1 MIDEDPRVCNS
12 ETHLAW
18 LERVATG
25 EETAVCVLY
34 PVYEAKTWLPTT
46 ESIPMCDWLC
56 SVRDAPYLVWRV
68 PDEDALPGARR
79 AMELTDVGK
88 ALLARMRKWARQ

>member
-1 MIDEDPRVCNS
+1 MNEDPRVSNS

-25 EETAVCVLY
+25 EEMAVCVLY
-34 PVYEAKTWLPTT
+34 PVYEAKVWLPTCDP
-46 ESIPMCDWLC
+46 IPMCDWLC

-68 PDEDALPGARR
+68 ADEDALVGARR
-79 AMELTDVGK
+79 AMELTDVGQ
-88 ALLARMRKWARQ
+88 ALLAQMRKWAGQ